1 VDGPQTPYRAGKP
14 LAEIIPPDR
23 RRAKTLAL
31 VLASMALGVALWVLG
46 GMVLDLRRELRP
58 PPIGTAPVG
67 YQAGR
72 ITPSVLG
79 GPGLSAVMPPRE
91 RAVLHVW
98 LQGCQDCMP
107 KFEAMRALE
116 SAGGLGVTVP
126 IYNVAYEEADPTWAA
141 RYGVQQNLVFD
152 VGGRSVVKPLG
163 IGTFTTLVVDPDG
176 SILLRDQPD
185 RPGYRDRVR
194 AAVGAANV
202 LPTPTP
208 SPDDPLGPPGDQG
221 APLDAEA
228 VRRVVAAHAASL
240 KRACW
245 EPRLADRDGPSAASV
260 TVTATIGGDGR
271 VDATR
276 ATGDDAPL
284 QKCLEAQVAKWRF
297 PGSGATKTVS
307 LPFRFAKQ

>member
-1 VDGPQTPYRAGKP
+1 
-14 LAEIIPPDR
+14 
-23 RRAKTLAL
+23 
-31 VLASMALGVALWVLG
+31 MAAGVALWVLG
-46 GMVLDLRRELRP
+46 GMVVDLQRELTP
-58 PPIGTAPVG
+58 APIGTAPLD
-67 YQAGR
+67 QAGR
-72 ITPSVLG
+72 ITPSVLR
-79 GPGLSAVMPPRE
+79 GPGLSVAMPPRQ
-91 RAVLHVW
+91 RSVVHVW

-126 IYNVAYEEADPTWAA
+126 IYNVAYDEADPTWAA

-163 IGTFTTLVVDPDG
+163 IGTFTTLVFDSDG
-176 SILLRDQPD
+176 SVLLRDQPD

-202 LPTPTP
+202 RPPPTP
-208 SPDDPLGPPGDQG
+208 SPDDPLGPPGDEG

-228 VRRVVAAHAASL
+228 VRRVVAANAAGL

-245 EPRLADRDGPSAASV
+245 ERRLADRDGPAAASV

-284 QKCLEAQVAKWRF
+284 QACLEAQVATWRF
-297 PGSGATKTVS
+297 PASGAAKTVS
-307 LPFRFAKQ
+307 LPFRFAKE